1 MCSLFH
7 LASYI
12 QHIFDIHSYCC
23 MYQQLSF
30 VSWTTIA
37 KIPQTGQLK
46 KQILLSNRSG
56 GWEIQSEIKVLVD
69 LVSGE
74 KLLPKL
80 QTAVFLLY
88 MAKIGHLSCVS
99 SYKDTEDTN
108 PTQKDSNHGQTM
120 FQQPQYQ
127 EPSHWGLVLQQMNY
141 GGITNIWPI
150 AVVHSFFFFTAEY
163 YFVL

>member
-1 MCSLFH
+1 
-7 LASYI
+7 
-12 QHIFDIHSYCC
+12 
-23 MYQQLSF
+23 
-30 VSWTTIA
+30 
-37 KIPQTGQLK
+37 
-46 KQILLSNRSG
+46 
-56 GWEIQSEIKVLVD
+56 
-69 LVSGE
+69 
-74 KLLPKL
+74 
-80 QTAVFLLY
+80 

-150 AVVHSFFFFTAEY
+150 AVVHSFFFLLLSTISCYELEHSLFINSPIDKY
-163 YFVL
+163 LVVSSFWLL